1 MMAGTMAGRL
11 ADGGAGVLGELD
23 ELNGAQFFGDSGVGR
38 AGVVGEGVCVNH
50 RATVSTETKNMA
62 EVG

>member
-38 AGVVGEGVCVNH
+38 AGVVGEGVWC
-50 RATVSTETKNMA
+50 EP
-62 EVG
+62 